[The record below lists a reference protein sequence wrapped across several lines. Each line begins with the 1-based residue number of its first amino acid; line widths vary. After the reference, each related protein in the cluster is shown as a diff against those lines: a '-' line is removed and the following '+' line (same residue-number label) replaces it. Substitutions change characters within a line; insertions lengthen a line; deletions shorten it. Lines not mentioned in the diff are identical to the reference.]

1 MWAGKGLGAFCGFVV
16 DAGCIPIEVSEA
28 SRALERDGLLLCAGN
43 GALPLPEWA
52 GVGDA
57 R

>member
-1 MWAGKGLGAFCGFVV
+1 MWAGKGLGAFCGFVI

-28 SRALERDGLLLCAGN
+28 SRDLERDGLLLCAGN
-43 GALPLPEWA
+43 GAFPLPEWA
-52 GVGDA
+52 GLGEA